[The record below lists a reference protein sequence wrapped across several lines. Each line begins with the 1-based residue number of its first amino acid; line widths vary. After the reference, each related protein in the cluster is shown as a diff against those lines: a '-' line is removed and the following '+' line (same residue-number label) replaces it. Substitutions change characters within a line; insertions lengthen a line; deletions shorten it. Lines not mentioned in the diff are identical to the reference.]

1 MIKCAICGCGLN
13 RKVGVYGTD
22 TIDGRSHASKHHYVA
37 ERFFGR
43 SASHKGKPRE
53 PIFKE
58 YPWSLEAK
66 TDEYCYDCHEELLHN
81 PVFRPID
88 VRRFAKLVKLRKLSE
103 TEKTASRKKLAGRIK
118 LLHKVLELGIEKLLE
133 IEEHK

>member
-58 YPWSLEAK
+58 YPWSLEDK
-66 TDEYCYDCHEELLHN
+66 PDEYCYDCHEELLHN
-81 PVFRPID
+81 PVFLPID
-88 VRRFAKLVKLRKLSE
+88 VSNFAKLVKLRKLSE

-118 LLHKVLELGIEKLLE
+118 LLHEVLELGIEKLLE